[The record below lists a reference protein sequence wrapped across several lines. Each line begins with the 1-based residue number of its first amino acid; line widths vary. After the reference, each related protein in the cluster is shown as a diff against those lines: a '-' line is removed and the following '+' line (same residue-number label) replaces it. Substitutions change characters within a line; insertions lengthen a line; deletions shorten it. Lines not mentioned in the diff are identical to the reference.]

1 MRLTLVSL
9 AAATLATTLA
19 TPAFAQQ
26 AAAPTVQIFGVI
38 DLAVRRVENNSSQ
51 SRLDGSGFQSSRL
64 GFRGTEDLGGGLRA
78 GFWLEGAI
86 DADTGNATGQTW
98 QRRSTLSLS
107 GGFGEVRLG
116 RDKNPTGLA
125 WEQADPFGDTGI
137 AANSRLQQPVL
148 PAGGAYQ
155 SFSRSSNSVA
165 YFSPGSTGFFAHASL
180 AFDEGALGNDY
191 RGIRLGWRNST
202 MLASLA
208 YGTTEVTPSVD
219 AKMLNIGGSYD
230 FKVARVFAMYN
241 NTDVGPAEQRNVLVG
256 VSVPAGKWAWRASYQ
271 MYDGSGS
278 IANREAK
285 MLAFGGNY
293 NLSRRTALYGTYA
306 RISNTNTA
314 FTVATGSALTAGN
327 DSSAFEFGIR
337 HSF

>member
-1 MRLTLVSL
+1 MRPTLLAL
-9 AAATLATTLA
+9 AAAALAGTLAN
-19 TPAFAQQ
+19 P
-26 AAAPTVQIFGVI
+26 AAAQSAPAAPSVQIFGII
-38 DLAVRRVENNSSQ
+38 DLAVRRVENNTSQ
-51 SRLDGSGFQSSRL
+51 SQLAPSGLSSSRL

-86 DADTGNATGQTW
+86 DADNGNAAGQNW
-98 QRRSTLSLS
+98 QRRSTVSLS
-107 GGFGEVRLG
+107 GGFGELRLG

-125 WEQADPFGDTGI
+125 WEVDPFGDTGI
-137 AANSRLQQPVL
+137 GASSRLQQPVL

-165 YFSPGSTGFFAHASL
+165 YFSPGSTGFFAHASY
-180 AFDEGALGNDY
+180 AFDEGALGNEY
-191 RGIRLGWRNST
+191 RGIRLGWRNSAV
-202 MLASLA
+202 LAAVA

-230 FKVARVFAMYN
+230 FKVARVFAMVN
-241 NTDVGPAEQRNVLVG
+241 NTKVAPAEQRNILLG

-327 DSSAFEFGIR
+327 DSSAYEFGIR